1 MGITRSS
8 TGLRRQVISEACA
21 WFIEFRTADASAS
34 TRDRFDEWLRHSPE
48 HIQAYLEVAAAWAE
62 LPTQDTAA
70 RIDVEALVARARAS
84 SDESVVVPI
93 GTPGVPSGPS
103 EEPAVARGARRFSP
117 GRALAAVV
125 VAVAI
130 VAGTLGWLS

>member
-62 LPTQDTAA
+62 LPTQDTEG
-70 RIDVEALVARARAS
+70 RIDVEALVVRARAS
-84 SDESVVVPI
+84 GDDGVVVPL
-93 GTPGVPSGPS
+93 GTRAMPTGESRDSGVPG
-103 EEPAVARGARRFSP
+103 RKRRFFP
-117 GRALAAVV
+117 
-125 VAVAI
+125 
-130 VAGTLGWLS
+130 